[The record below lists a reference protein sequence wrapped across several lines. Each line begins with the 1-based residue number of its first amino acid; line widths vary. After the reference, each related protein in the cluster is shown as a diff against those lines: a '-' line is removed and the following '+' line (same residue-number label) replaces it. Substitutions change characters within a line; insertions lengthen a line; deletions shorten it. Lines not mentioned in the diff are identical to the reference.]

1 MAVALS
7 HYASRSQRRL
17 DLIERSLRAF
27 QADNF
32 YEAYLLADMSC
43 QARVPAPEDLLLRA
57 EIATRLGFDAL
68 GFDDLKEAFA
78 IDPSMPSAQMRM
90 LAALRLRGEAS
101 TADAMARAFLRV
113 HPQSNVLTAAVAAL
127 QPRDGAEA
135 IGWVQ
140 TNRSTIR
147 INVFSAKPQPFS
159 LGVRFGRHAER
170 LLVRTAGNHPLKSAL
185 GAVASFEIAWPKGEW
200 MVQFT
205 SDPPIDWTGPPA
217 FRPHHPMRP
226 VPTRPPGSRP
236 GPASPVSIVIP
247 VYSGA
252 EATRACLQSVLASR
266 GVLPQ
271 RIMVVDDCGPDP
283 SLRALLADYAAHPD
297 IEIIVNPVNLGF
309 IGSVNRALMQ
319 IPDGDVVLL
328 NADTIV
334 APGWVERLSRA
345 AYSRARIGTV
355 TPLSNNGELTSVP
368 VPFESTTL
376 PPAETVAAIDAT
388 AAVLNQ
394 GKTVDLPS
402 GVGFCLY
409 ITDACRRRTGL
420 LNDVDYEEG
429 YLEEVDYCLRA
440 SELGFDHV
448 CACDVFVGHA
458 GSQSFQGRKRGLVK
472 HNMAQLE
479 RFFPASSARTHRFVT
494 GDPLASIRAGL
505 QRRLL
510 ADGLGASGPVTLV
523 IGRNAVPAPDE
534 APLPCLSALAH
545 GEPLLRLSFSPLPG
559 ALSAVLHLDEAMAPC
574 RLPLALDSADP
585 AAELLTVLKGFE
597 VTRIL
602 YLDAHHPA
610 WARQLPDSLGVEY
623 DLHAVD
629 DSVATAFARRDLE
642 AAGPGVADE
651 WPHFLRRARH
661 FVTPSST
668 LATLFSDLGLRR
680 PHVEKP
686 EPVAGPVPAAPV
698 AALPL
703 PSERPPSVAVFVD
716 EFDISAWQT
725 VQHLARR
732 LLTAQLDIR
741 LVVFGATIDDDA
753 LRRTGRVTV
762 TGVPAPELSG
772 DTFRLHGCNATLA
785 LISPGAVEH
794 GRLNVIGRG
803 PKPILTWNPYLH
815 DVLGCSEGECMT
827 FQSGQAVEAWVQ
839 ALAVVQRTVHGA
851 R

>member
-27 QADNF
+27 QAGDF

-57 EIATRLGFDAL
+57 EIATRLGFEAL
-68 GFDDLKEAFA
+68 GFDDLREAFA

-90 LAALRLRGEAS
+90 LAALRQRGD
-101 TADAMARAFLRV
+101 ADAADVMARAFLRV
-113 HPQSNVLTAAVAAL
+113 HPQPNVLAAAVAAL
-127 QPRDGAEA
+127 RLRHKAEA
-135 IGWVQ
+135 VGWVQ
-140 TNRSTIR
+140 TDRTKIK
-147 INVFSAKPQPFS
+147 IHIFSSKPQVFS
-159 LGVRFGRHAER
+159 LGVTFQGHAER
-170 LLVRTAGNHPLKSAL
+170 LLVRTGINHPLSAAM
-185 GAVASFEIAWPKGEW
+185 GSVAQFEIAWPNRQW

-236 GPASPVSIVIP
+236 GPASPVTIVIP
-247 VYSGA
+247 VYSGV

-266 GVLPQ
+266 SVLPQ
-271 RIMVVDDCGPDP
+271 RIVLVDDRGPDP
-283 SLRALLADYAAHPD
+283 ELRALLKEYAAHPD

-319 IPDGDVVLL
+319 VPDGDVVLL

-334 APGWVERLSRA
+334 AAGWVDRLSRA
-345 AYSRARIGTV
+345 AYSRSRIGTV

-368 VPFESTTL
+368 IPFESMTL
-376 PPAETVAAIDAT
+376 PAAATVAAIDAT
-388 AAVLNQ
+388 VAVLNQ
-394 GKTVDLPS
+394 GKSIDLPS

-440 SELGFDHV
+440 SELGFTHI

-494 GDPLASIRAGL
+494 GDPLATVRAEL

-510 ADGLGASGPVTLV
+510 ADGVGARGTVTLV
-523 IGRNAVPAPDE
+523 IGRKAVNALDDAE
-534 APLPCLSALAH
+534 LPCLSALAQA
-545 GEPLLRLSFSPLPG
+545 EMLLRLSFSPSSG
-559 ALSAVLHLDEAMAPC
+559 SSSAVLHLDEAMAPY
-574 RLPLALDSADP
+574 RLPLSLDSQEP
-585 AAELLTVLKGFE
+585 AEDLLEAIKGFT
-597 VTRIL
+597 VARIL

-610 WARQLPDSLGVEY
+610 WARQLPARLDVEY
-623 DLHAVD
+623 DVYAVD
-629 DSVATAFARRDLE
+629 DSLMTEFARAKLE
-642 AAGPGVADE
+642 AVGAGAADE
-651 WPHFLRRARH
+651 WSQFLNQARQL
-661 FVTPSST
+661 VTASST
-668 LATLFSDLGLRR
+668 LADMFGELGLRR
-680 PHVEKP
+680 PHVEKIEALAVSGWSSP
-686 EPVAGPVPAAPV
+686 T
-698 AALPL
+698 AALIPRPDRPL
-703 PSERPPSVAVFVD
+703 SVAVFLD
-716 EFDISAWQT
+716 EFDTSAWQA
-725 VQHLARR
+725 VHHLARR

-741 LVVFGATIDDDA
+741 LVVFGPTIDDDA

-762 TGVPAPELSG
+762 TAAPSSELSE
-772 DTFRLHGCNATLA
+772 DMFRLHGCGTTLA
-785 LISPGAVEH
+785 LVPPNAVEH
-794 GRLNVIGRG
+794 GRLDVIARG
-803 PKPILTWNPYLH
+803 PKPILTWNPYLR
-815 DVLGCSEGECMT
+815 DMLGCSEGDCMT
-827 FQSGQAVEAWVQ
+827 FQAGQTVEAWIE
-839 ALAVVQRTVHGA
+839 ALAVVQRTIHGA